1 MVTKKQVKTE
11 KELLI
16 DINTKL
22 DKLIGITVI
31 QNMKSPDDKI
41 YMLKGLG
48 FKETEIKLFVI
59 VKGRI
64 RDCEGWKRK

>member
-1 MVTKKQVKTE
+1 MVTKKQLKTE

-22 DKLIGITVI
+22 DKLTGITAI

-41 YMLKGLG
+41 YVLKGLG
-48 FKETEIKLFVI
+48 FKETEIKLMVVI
-59 VKGRI
+59 NGRI
-64 RDCEGWKRK
+64 RDTEGWKRK